1 MESAIAVYTGEL
13 CGCGGWY
20 VVCFFRL
27 SFFPLFLSFFFFLL
41 VVVLDLLIEILF
53 YMYRSLP
60 HRLRGK
66 RRSEIFWCVF
76 GRDSFD
82 CEWTL
87 YFDVA
92 GE

>member
-1 MESAIAVYTGEL
+1 MESAIAVYFGEL

-20 VVCFFRL
+20 VLFYLFF
-27 SFFPLFLSFFFFLL
+27 SFPLFLWISRPHEKKKK
-41 VVVLDLLIEILF
+41 LLILYENV
-53 YMYRSLP
+53 YRSLP

-76 GRDSFD
+76 GGDSFD

>member
-1 MESAIAVYTGEL
+1 MRINGECDRRL
-13 CGCGGWY
+13 YWGIVWLWGL
-20 VVCFFRL
+20 VCFF
-27 SFFPLFLSFFFFLL
+27 FLFFFFFL
-41 VVVLDLLIEILF
+41 VVVLDLLIEIPS
-53 YMYRSLP
+53 YIMYRSLP
-60 HRLRGK
+60 HRLRPK

-76 GRDSFD
+76 GGDSFD

>member
-1 MESAIAVYTGEL
+1 MKIY
-13 CGCGGWY
+13 
-20 VVCFFRL
+20 
-27 SFFPLFLSFFFFLL
+27 
-41 VVVLDLLIEILF
+41 I
-53 YMYRSLP
+53 RSLP

-76 GRDSFD
+76 GGDSFD

-87 YFDVA
+87 YFDLA

>member
-1 MESAIAVYTGEL
+1 MAVGV
-13 CGCGGWY
+13 GM
-20 VVCFFRL
+20 FFFI
-27 SFFPLFLSFFFFLL
+27 SFFLCPFFCGILDPMKEKK
-41 VVVLDLLIEILF
+41 VLMLYGNL
-53 YMYRSLP
+53 YRSLP

-76 GRDSFD
+76 GGDSFD

>member
-1 MESAIAVYTGEL
+1 MAVGV
-13 CGCGGWY
+13 GM
-20 VVCFFRL
+20 
-27 SFFPLFLSFFFFLL
+27 LFLFLLFLFFLWISHPHGRKML
-41 VVVLDLLIEILF
+41 MLYEN
-53 YMYRSLP
+53 MYRSLP

-66 RRSEIFWCVF
+66 RRSEIFWCLF
-76 GRDSFD
+76 GGDSFD

>member
-1 MESAIAVYTGEL
+1 MRISGECDRRL
-13 CGCGGWY
+13 FWGIVWLWGL
-20 VVCFFRL
+20 VCFF
-27 SFFPLFLSFFFFLL
+27 FFIDFLFWRGL
-41 VVVLDLLIEILF
+41 VLLIEILF

-60 HRLRGK
+60 HRLRPK

-76 GRDSFD
+76 GGDSFD
-82 CEWTL
+82 GEWTL